1 MLGDINQMFKKNK
14 WEAWY
19 DAQPQH
25 IKDWYDQPRA
35 LWYDSDMWR
44 AGLFGVFLGIL
55 IGLAL

>member
-1 MLGDINQMFKKNK
+1 MFKKSK
-14 WEAWY
+14 WEMWY

-35 LWYDSDMWR
+35 LWYDSDMLK
-44 AGLFGVFLGIL
+44 AGITGFIFGVL

>member
-1 MLGDINQMFKKNK
+1 MFKKNK

-35 LWYDSDMWR
+35 LWYDSDMWK
-44 AGLFGVFLGIL
+44 AFGFGTLFGVL
-55 IGLAL
+55 IGIII

>member
-1 MLGDINQMFKKNK
+1 MFKKNK

-35 LWYDSDMWR
+35 LWYDSDIWK
-44 AGLFGVFLGIL
+44 AFGFGTLFGVL
-55 IGLAL
+55 IGIII